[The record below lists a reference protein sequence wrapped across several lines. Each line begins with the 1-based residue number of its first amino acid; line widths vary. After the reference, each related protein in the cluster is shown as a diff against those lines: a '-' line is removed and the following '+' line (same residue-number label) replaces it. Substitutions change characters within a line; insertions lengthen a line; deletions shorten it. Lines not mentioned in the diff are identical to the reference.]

1 MRFVCILYSIRM
13 YFICHRMYFI
23 CHPNVFY
30 MPSACIIYTIR
41 MYFICHPYVFYMPS
55 ACVSTFICHPYTFH
69 MPSLSIIYA
78 ILVYYAKLPSFRILS
93 DYQREEGSDPINQ
106 LKIRL
111 IFVLLLIMN
120 WLIVAQCLYYRW
132 LGICSH
138 VRNIFC
144 LFNFASNNYRI
155 LANSMNH
162 TTNAFY
168 DTGTAYYFGPDIS

>member
-1 MRFVCILYSIRM
+1 MSAPTNNWRQIRTEHSFYVKIVTDMCDSYAFYIPSVCILYAIRM
-13 YFICHRMYFI
+13 YFICHPY
-23 CHPNVFY
+23 VFY

-55 ACVSTFICHPYTFH
+55 ACVSTFICHPYAFH

-120 WLIVAQCLYYRW
+120 
-132 LGICSH
+132 
-138 VRNIFC
+138 
-144 LFNFASNNYRI
+144 
-155 LANSMNH
+155 
-162 TTNAFY
+162 
-168 DTGTAYYFGPDIS
+168 